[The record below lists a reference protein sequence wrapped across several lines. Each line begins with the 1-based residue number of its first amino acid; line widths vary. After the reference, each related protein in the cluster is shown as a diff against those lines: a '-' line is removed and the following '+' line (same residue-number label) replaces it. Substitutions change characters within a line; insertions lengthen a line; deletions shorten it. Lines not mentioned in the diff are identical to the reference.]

1 MPKDLPSIAF
11 IILNWNNP
19 ADTIACVQTLQ
30 TAVINAACH
39 DVILVVDNGSTDDSV
54 AQMRAADIDVQIIE
68 NQQNL
73 GYAGGNNVGIRAAL
87 AQGIDY
93 VCILNN
99 DVIVTPHFLVPLLQ
113 TIQADP
119 QIGIVT
125 PLIALAS
132 QPDEVW
138 AGGAELNAQTGQ
150 VQRLN
155 AGLVTTNLSIIPA
168 YDVQIAPG
176 AAFLVHRSV
185 LEQVGLLDEAY
196 FLYYEEIDWSLRVR
210 QAGFRIVTV
219 PQSVVLHK
227 VSATLGQTSPVTDY
241 YMARNRYYFVARN
254 WYGLARLRLFSRTFL
269 GQTATILAYT
279 FRKRSQAR
287 LLRRD
292 VRLLALRDGLLGRW
306 GEMGADVTARCF
318 SGTG

>member
-19 ADTIACVQTLQ
+19 ADTIACVQALQ
-30 TAVINAACH
+30 TSEIANVSRCN
-39 DVILVVDNGSTDDSV
+39 ILVVDNGSTDDSLV
-54 AQMRAADIDVQIIE
+54 QIEAACSDVQIIE
-68 NQQNL
+68 NRQNL
-73 GYAGGNNVGIRAAL
+73 GYAGGNNAAMRVAL
-87 AQGIDY
+87 AQGVDY

-99 DVIVTPHFLVPLLQ
+99 DVIVMPHFLEPLLNVMEFD
-113 TIQADP
+113 A
-119 QIGIVT
+119 QIGVAT
-125 PLIALAS
+125 PVITLAS
-132 QPDEVW
+132 EPDEVW
-138 AGGAELNAQTGQ
+138 AAGADIDLQTGQ
-150 VQRLN
+150 VQRLHAGDN
-155 AGLVTTNLSIIPA
+155 AKELSKHPA
-168 YDVQIAPG
+168 YNVQIAPG
-176 AAFLVHRSV
+176 AAFLVRCST

-254 WYGLARLRLFSRTFL
+254 WHGSTRLRLFMHTFFE
-269 GQTATILAYT
+269 QIATILAYSVK
-279 FRKRSQAR
+279 KRSQAR